1 MSCKIDKEAV
11 VAVVLEAF
19 AERFAVQFP
28 PAYEEER
35 RRQMVAAFDGRRVPQ
50 VPTAAE
56 YWTGTWNG
64 SRWSGERHRAAA
76 PAVVLLACDG
86 ENITI
91 VPPTITVT
99 VVAKD
104 YETWLGGRQ

>member
-1 MSCKIDKEAV
+1 M
-11 VAVVLEAF
+11 AVVLEAF
-19 AERFAVQFP
+19 EARFAVQFP
-28 PAYEEER
+28 PAYDAER

-50 VPTAAE
+50 PATAAE

-76 PAVVLLACDG
+76 PAEVLLRCDG
-86 ENITI
+86 ESITI
-91 VPPTITVT
+91 VPPAITIT

-104 YETWLGGRQ
+104 YEEWRGGGQ